1 MVENIDIY
9 QLRIY
14 TYSYEYKSTHLDLLN
29 NNYNC
34 INIFYGVKTN
44 FIYEKDL
51 LSFSCIS
58 SDTVVQSILF
68 YNNLNIVQTN
78 NQFALCENINGHSVI
93 YSHYIISD
101 VVCYNHQL
109 TFFPLISDIPNIIEE
124 EEEEKNEK
132 VEEEKE
138 KEERYEESYEEEKE
152 KEIIKEKENTE
163 KEKQET
169 DN

>member
-14 TYSYEYKSTHLDLLN
+14 TYYYEYKSTHLDLLN

-68 YNNLNIVQTN
+68 YNNLNIVQTK
-78 NQFALCENINGHSVI
+78 INLLYVKILMGI
-93 YSHYIISD
+93 LLYI
-101 VVCYNHQL
+101 H
-109 TFFPLISDIPNIIEE
+109 NII
-124 EEEEKNEK
+124 KN
-132 VEEEKE
+132 
-138 KEERYEESYEEEKE
+138 
-152 KEIIKEKENTE
+152 II
-163 KEKQET
+163 
-169 DN
+169 